1 MTKSESIANLAAA
14 LCLAQA
20 QFKIAIKGKLNPF
33 FKSKYADLQ
42 TVRDAAHDG
51 LAANGLSV
59 VQLPSGTG
67 DVVVLQ
73 TMLIHKSGEWICD
86 EGVVMRPVPTKLDQ
100 SGVTGVTPQGVAAAI
115 TYARRA
121 GLQAVLGVIADEDD
135 DGEQI
140 SRAPQ
145 SARAPNQSVTVTEAS
160 PSALVEGFRAR
171 PAEAPVSAPAA
182 AATEARLLADCAKGW
197 ATWDDK
203 RAWSKTHKDA
213 KDALTVAAQER
224 IKTAFIGAN
233 PVAKPTINNKPAV
246 VAA

>member
-67 DVVVLQ
+67 DAVVLQ

-100 SGVTGVTPQGVAAAI
+100 SGATGVTPQGVAAAI

-140 SRAPQ
+140 SRVPTTAP
-145 SARAPNQSVTVTEAS
+145 RAPRQSVTVTEAA
-160 PSALVEGFRAR
+160 PPTVMRAMDAVFL
-171 PAEAPVSAPAA
+171 AEERAD

-203 RAWSKTHKDA
+203 RAWSKANKAT
-213 KDALTVAAQER
+213 KDALPQDAQER
-224 IKTAFIGAN
+224 IGAAFVAAS
-233 PVAKPTINNKPAV
+233 PVAKVTLNNKPAV
-246 VAA
+246 AAA